1 MTPPLHLCPSQGNF
15 IVFDRK
21 DRVGGT
27 SWIDQANTT
36 SRLQTEVGVYHL
48 QHLQGIENGYFQGH
62 IGSFF
67 EQVMRK

>member
-1 MTPPLHLCPSQGNF
+1 MTPPLHLSPSQGNF

-48 QHLQGIENGYFQGH
+48 QHLQGIENGNWKVTLGVF
-62 IGSFF
+62 
-67 EQVMRK
+67 